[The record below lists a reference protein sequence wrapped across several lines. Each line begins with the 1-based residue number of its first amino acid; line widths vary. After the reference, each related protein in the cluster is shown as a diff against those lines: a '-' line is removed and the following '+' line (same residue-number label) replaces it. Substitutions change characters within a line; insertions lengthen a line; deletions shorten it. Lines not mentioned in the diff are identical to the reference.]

1 VYAET
6 PSAEAEIC
14 TASPKPAPLHTRAI
28 TPVEETQELEAMAL
42 FDSVADNDGSKW
54 PKFAPEIV
62 SVLQAVKRKLGDE
75 LVDMMQRSCEKA
87 SLVLVLVAAMLTT
100 VLKIL
105 LVPRAARHD
114 IEESDLHMLA
124 SQLEPPF
131 RANNENA
138 TVRNPAPRNPEPC
151 TAVLKLTGPLLS
163 CNELTITKSND
174 TA

>member
-42 FDSVADNDGSKW
+42 FDSVADTDGSNW

-75 LVDMMQRSCEKA
+75 LVEMMQTS
-87 SLVLVLVAAMLTT
+87 
-100 VLKIL
+100 
-105 LVPRAARHD
+105 
-114 IEESDLHMLA
+114 
-124 SQLEPPF
+124 
-131 RANNENA
+131 
-138 TVRNPAPRNPEPC
+138 
-151 TAVLKLTGPLLS
+151 
-163 CNELTITKSND
+163 
-174 TA
+174 